1 MPGELT
7 VKIESDIDN
16 YNFEVLEDKIRD
28 LLESEGLMGE
38 VEDKVTGNITRTRK
52 EELKAKNK
60 SI

>member
-7 VKIESDIDN
+7 VKIESEIDN

-38 VEDKVTGNITRTRK
+38 VEDKVTGNTTRTRK
-52 EELKAKNK
+52 EEVEKSRKNF
-60 SI
+60 